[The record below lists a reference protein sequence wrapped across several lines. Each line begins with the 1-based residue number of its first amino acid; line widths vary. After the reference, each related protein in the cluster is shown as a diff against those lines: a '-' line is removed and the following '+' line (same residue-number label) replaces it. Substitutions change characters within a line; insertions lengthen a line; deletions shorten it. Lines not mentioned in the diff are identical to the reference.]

1 MVQGIL
7 QAFQQILPLDIAV
20 AAHKGIHDLSLAAGT
35 AEIAVGIQLSDP
47 GVGQGLFTVQ
57 RLDTGCEAAAGFL
70 VDFGGLILTELQLH
84 TAQKIDD
91 LGELGEVHLN
101 VTVYVQAEIAPQGV
115 VQQLGTAFGIGSVD
129 AVIVVSGDGD
139 VQIPVTFPVLR

>member
-1 MVQGIL
+1 MGIGKL
-7 QAFQQILPLDIAV
+7 GENFHGQQYQLAVIQICADQRQELIHQRQQILPLDIAV

-70 VDFGGLILTELQLH
+70 VDFGVSSILFISQSLLS
-84 TAQKIDD
+84 
-91 LGELGEVHLN
+91 G
-101 VTVYVQAEIAPQGV
+101 
-115 VQQLGTAFGIGSVD
+115 F
-129 AVIVVSGDGD
+129 VSLSF
-139 VQIPVTFPVLR
+139 VPFFNE